1 MPTWV
6 LRKSVDG
13 ERVGAPVPCASP
25 HSIGRAL
32 GMLTVEEQVAAM
44 LDEYERAEEASDG
57 LKIYKGQELV
67 GYIVVLSTE
76 DAVAR

>member
-13 ERVGAPVPCASP
+13 ERIGPPVPCASP
-25 HSIGRAL
+25 RSIGRAL
-32 GMLTVEEQVAAM
+32 GILTVEEQVAAM
-44 LDEYERAEEASDG
+44 LDEYEHAEEVVDG
-57 LKIYKGQELV
+57 PLKIYKGQELV

-76 DAVAR
+76 SP

>member
-13 ERVGAPVPCASP
+13 ERIGPPVPCASP
-25 HSIGRAL
+25 HGIGRAL
-32 GMLTVEEQVAAM
+32 GILTVEEQVAAM
-44 LDEYERAEEASDG
+44 LDDYERAEEVSDG
-57 LKIYKGQELV
+57 PLKIYKGQELV

-76 DAVAR
+76 NL